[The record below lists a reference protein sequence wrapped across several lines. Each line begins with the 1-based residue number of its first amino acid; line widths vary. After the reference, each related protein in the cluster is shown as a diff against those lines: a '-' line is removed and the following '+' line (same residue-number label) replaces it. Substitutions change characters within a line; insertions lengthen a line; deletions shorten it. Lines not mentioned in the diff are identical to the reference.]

1 MVVSKKNRDSN
12 IELLRIILMLFIV
25 MHHII
30 SSVIAPGFSSKGFA
44 CIDVIFHTAVI
55 IFVLISGYFGIKLRI
70 KSTYKFNITSNILF
84 FIVNFISCLYF

>member
-1 MVVSKKNRDSN
+1 MGISKKTRDSN
-12 IELLRIILMLFIV
+12 FELLRIILMLFIV

-55 IFVLISGYFGIKLRI
+55 VFVLSSGYFGINVRI
-70 KSTYKFNITSNILF
+70 KSLL
-84 FIVNFISCLYF
+84 C